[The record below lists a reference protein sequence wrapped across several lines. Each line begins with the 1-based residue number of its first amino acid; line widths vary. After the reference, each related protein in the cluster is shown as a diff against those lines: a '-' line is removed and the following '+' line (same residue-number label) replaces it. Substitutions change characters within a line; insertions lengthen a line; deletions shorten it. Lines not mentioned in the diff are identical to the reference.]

1 MAQAHTRIAATP
13 SSPYSGDEFQ
23 DTVEEAK
30 TQVSEMAQRAGN
42 EVRTAAEEVKDL
54 VVRNPYATLAVA
66 AGLAFAVGAL
76 WKLNSRPSSRF
87 ERILRDLQNIDMPSR
102 ADILSGKWR

>member
-1 MAQAHTRIAATP
+1 MAQAHTRTATTP
-13 SSPYSGDEFQ
+13 GFPYSGDEFQ

>member
-1 MAQAHTRIAATP
+1 MAQAHTRTATK
-13 SSPYSGDEFQ
+13 SGNAYSGDEFQ
-23 DTVEEAK
+23 DSVEEAK
-30 TQVSEMAQRAGN
+30 IQVSEMAQRAGK

-54 VVRNPYATLAVA
+54 VVRNPYTTLAVT
-66 AGLAFAVGAL
+66 AGLAFSIGAL

-87 ERILRDLQNIDMPSR
+87 DRILRDLQNIDLPSR